1 MNRTQNITQL
11 DNDTLAMLQD
21 RSASQA
27 LSVVY
32 IIIILINVPGN
43 GISLWLLWFRT
54 HPKSPSIIFMINL
67 TLTDLAVGLALPLQ
81 IIYQLRGY
89 DWPYGSGLCSFMTV
103 LFYAN
108 MYCSIL
114 TMMAISVDRYLGIV
128 RPMQFRELKRR
139 RECAVLGCVVMW
151 GIVLA
156 ALSPLQSTDLTY
168 RVREL
173 NITTCFDV
181 LKKDMLP
188 TVSHWAV
195 FIFTLSGVLF
205 LVPFITTV
213 VCYVSIIHKLV
224 RTSRSN
230 QKARALRL
238 AFCVLSVFVV
248 CFTPNNVLL
257 LAHAVRRLFYG
268 DSLYMAYKL
277 SLSLSCVNSCLDP
290 FIYYFASKEF
300 RRKLRSVLG
309 LAALSSADWTRTE
322 PNRESHFSGHSANQ
336 GLAGAEELQ
345 EPLGPNRSEGPG

>member
-1 MNRTQNITQL
+1 MSSTQNVTRL
-11 DNDTLAMLQD
+11 DNDTMAMLQD
-21 RSASQA
+21 KTASQA
-27 LSVVY
+27 LSVLY
-32 IIIILINVPGN
+32 IIIFLINVPGN
-43 GISLWLLWFRT
+43 GVSLWLLWFRT
-54 HPKSPSIIFMINL
+54 SPKTPSIIFMINL

-81 IIYQLRGY
+81 VIYQLRGY

-128 RPMQFRELKRR
+128 RPVRFRDMKRR
-139 RECAVLGCVVMW
+139 KECAVFGCLFMW
-151 GIVLA
+151 AIVLA
-156 ALSPLQSTDLTY
+156 ALFPLENTDLTY
-168 RVREL
+168 EVKDL

-188 TVSHWAV
+188 NIHHWAF

-205 LVPFITTV
+205 LIPFVTTV
-213 VCYVSIIHKLV
+213 ICYVSIIHKLV
-224 RTSRSN
+224 RTSKSY
-230 QKARALRL
+230 QKGKALRL
-238 AFCVLSVFVV
+238 AFSVLSVFVV

-257 LAHAVRRLFYG
+257 LAHAVRRLFYN

-300 RRKLRSVLG
+300 RRKLRLMLRMDVI
-309 LAALSSADWTRTE
+309 SSAEGTRLE
-322 PNRESHFSGHSANQ
+322 LHRDSRFSARSTNQ
-336 GLAGAEELQ
+336 GAPDPEELNPSMPMRK
-345 EPLGPNRSEGPG
+345 ETA